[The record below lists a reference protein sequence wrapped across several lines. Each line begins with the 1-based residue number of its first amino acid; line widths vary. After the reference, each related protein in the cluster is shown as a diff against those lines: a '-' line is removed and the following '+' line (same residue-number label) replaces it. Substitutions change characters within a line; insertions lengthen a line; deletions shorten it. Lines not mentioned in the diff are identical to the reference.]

1 MKRDLVNA
9 MIEQATEYMT
19 DVSRYSSDVK
29 LPHLN
34 REKLIKIIVSECA
47 NVAWDEVQYAI
58 NFETADAVKKRV
70 LDHFGV

>member
-34 REKLIKIIVSECA
+34 REKLIKLIVSECA
-47 NVAWDEVQYAI
+47 NVAWDEVQYSI
-58 NFETADAVKKRV
+58 NFEIADAVKKRV